1 MMRQETSLGLNVR
14 LERVLAYMF
23 GWVSGIILFFLE
35 RNRSVRWHAAQS
47 MITFGLLSILIFGIS
62 MLKGFLGL
70 IFVVAWLSNPV
81 LSLLLTALGWITGIL
96 WVWLMVMAFIREDYS
111 LPIIGNWVRN
121 LV

>member
-1 MMRQETSLGLNVR
+1 MRQETTLGLNVR

-62 MLKGFLGL
+62 MLKNFLAWIPFVGWLSGSVLGL
-70 IFVVAWLSNPV
+70 V
-81 LSLLLTALGWITGIL
+81 LSALGWVTGIL
-96 WVWLMVMAFIREDYS
+96 WVWLMVMAFLREDYS
-111 LPIIGNWVRN
+111 LPLIGNWVRN